1 MSDLFAGTAFERAM
15 PTTERRR
22 WGRFYTAPS
31 GVDLVLQLCLRHASD
46 RVLDPSCGA
55 GVFLARAAAFKQRLD
70 PTRDVK
76 AIGDELWGVEVD
88 RDAVTEAAQNLQTQ
102 GLAAHIVHADFFT
115 LDPADLPTFDCVVG
129 NPPYTRQ
136 EWMREL
142 APGGDKSVLISRALG
157 GGALGSAVLPS
168 AARLTRRA
176 SLHAYFF
183 VHAARFLREGGRLG
197 FITSNSWLDVDYGT
211 GLQAFLL
218 NNFRIVTVVESQ
230 VERWFADA
238 DVNTCLVSL
247 ERCADPGARDD
258 NRVRFVQLC
267 RPLQD
272 ESLCELAD
280 QISNA
285 TDGERADLQVRT
297 ARQGDLRQQKP
308 VFGAAV
314 ADSRAHRW
322 GALLRA
328 PQVYLDA
335 LDRNRDRLVPL
346 KALARIRR
354 GYTAGA
360 NEFFYL
366 DRATAAEWNIEA
378 EFLRPILKSPRDC
391 ASLSVDPAALPL
403 QAFVVHRGKRSL
415 AGTNALRYIVW
426 GELRGFHTRP
436 TCAARDRWY
445 DIGERPPAQL
455 AWIKGVW
462 NRHFCPLLP
471 SEHIA
476 LDQQVYGVELL
487 EPALRKVIAAL
498 LNSTWAALCTE
509 MGGRVN
515 FGEGILWIAAYEA
528 GQLPLPNPARILD
541 AQAAALEVTFDALA
555 ARPVLPLPE
564 QMTQPDRITLDDAV
578 FDLLQ
583 LDATERRAIRT
594 ATVELVQA
602 RLTRARSVD
611 QTSNLKYQISKKRG
625 GTETTSGE

>member
-1 MSDLFAGTAFERAM
+1 MSDLFDGTSFERAM
-15 PTTERRR
+15 PTAERRR

-46 RVLDPSCGA
+46 RVFDPSCGA
-55 GVFLARAAAFKQRLD
+55 GIFLARAAIFKQRLD
-70 PTRDVK
+70 STRDVK
-76 AIGDELWGVEVD
+76 AIADELWGVEVD
-88 RDAVTEAAQNLQTQ
+88 GDAVAEATHNLQSQ

-115 LDPADLPTFDCVVG
+115 LDPADWPTFDCVVG

-168 AARLTRRA
+168 ATRLTRRA

-183 VHAARFLREGGRLG
+183 IHAARFLRQGGRLG
-197 FITSNSWLDVDYGT
+197 FITSNSWLDVDYGA

-218 NNFRIVTVVESQ
+218 SNFRIVAVVESQ

-247 ERCADPGARDD
+247 ERCADADARDD

-267 RPLQD
+267 RPLKD
-272 ESLCELAD
+272 ESLYELAD
-280 QISNA
+280 QILNA
-285 TDGERADLQVRT
+285 ADGERPDIRVRT
-297 ARQGDLRQQKP
+297 IRQGDLQERKP

-346 KALARIRR
+346 KTLARIRR

-366 DRATAAEWNIEA
+366 DRTTAAQWNIEP
-378 EFLRPILKSPRDC
+378 EFLRPVLKSPRDC
-391 ASLSVDPAALPL
+391 ASLRVDPAALPL
-403 QAFVVHRGKRSL
+403 LAFVVHRGKRVL

-426 GELRGFHTRP
+426 GESRGFHTRP

-445 DIGERPPAQL
+445 DIGERPPAHL

-471 SEHIA
+471 AERIA

-487 EPALRKVIAAL
+487 EPTLRNVVAAL
-498 LNSTWAALCTE
+498 LNSTWTALCTE

-515 FGEGILWIAAYEA
+515 FGEGILWVAAYEA
-528 GQLPLPNPARILD
+528 GQLPLPDPARIPD
-541 AQAAALEVTFDALA
+541 AQAASLEATLDALA
-555 ARPVLPLPE
+555 TQPVLPFPE
-564 QMTQPDRITLDDAV
+564 QMTQRDRVALDDMV
-578 FDLLQ
+578 FDLLR
-583 LDATERRAIRT
+583 LDAAERRAIRT
-594 ATVELVQA
+594 ATAEVVQA
-602 RLTRARSVD
+602 RLARARSVD
-611 QTSNLKYQISKKRG
+611 QIRNTKSQISTRG
-625 GTETTSGE
+625 RSAEADGGE

>member
-1 MSDLFAGTAFERAM
+1 MSDLFAGTSFERAM
-15 PTTERRR
+15 PAVERRR

-88 RDAVTEAAQNLQTQ
+88 RDAVAEAAQNLATE
-102 GLAAHIVHADFFT
+102 GLAAHIIHADFFA

-136 EWMREL
+136 EWMGEL
-142 APGGDKSVLISRALG
+142 APGGDKSALISRALDG
-157 GGALGSAVLPS
+157 

-176 SLHAYFF
+176 GLHAYFF
-183 VHAARFLREGGRLG
+183 VHATRFLREGGRLG
-197 FITSNSWLDVDYGT
+197 FITSNSWLDVDYGA

-218 NNFRIVTVVESQ
+218 NNFRIVAVVESQ

-267 RPLQD
+267 RPLKD

-280 QISNA
+280 QILNA
-285 TDGERADLQVRT
+285 ADGEHADIRVRT
-297 ARQGDLRQQKP
+297 IRQGDMQKRKP

-322 GALLRA
+322 GTLLRA

-335 LDRNRDRLVPL
+335 LDRNRGGLVPL
-346 KALARIRR
+346 KTLARIRR

-366 DRATAAEWNIEA
+366 DRATAAKWNIEA

-391 ASLSVDPAALPL
+391 AGLNVDPASLPL
-403 QAFVVHRGKRSL
+403 LAFVVHRGKRAL
-415 AGTNALRYIVW
+415 AGTNALRYIMW
-426 GELRGFHTRP
+426 GESRGFHTRP

-487 EPALRKVIAAL
+487 EPAQRKVIAAL

-528 GQLPLPNPARILD
+528 GQLPFPDPARIPD
-541 AQAAALEVTFDALA
+541 AQAAAFEATFDALA

-564 QMTQPDRITLDDAV
+564 QMTQPDRVALDDTV

-583 LDATERRAIRT
+583 LDTAERQAIRT
-594 ATVELVQA
+594 ETVELVQT
-602 RLTRARSVD
+602 RLTRARSVG
-611 QTSNLKYQISKKRG
+611 RG
-625 GTETTSGE
+625 G

>member
-1 MSDLFAGTAFERAM
+1 MSDLFAGTTFERAM
-15 PTTERRR
+15 PAMERRR

-76 AIGDELWGVEVD
+76 TVGDELWGVEVD
-88 RDAVTEAAQNLQTQ
+88 RDAVAEAVQTLQAQ
-102 GLAAHIVHADFFT
+102 GLAAHIVHTDFFT
-115 LDPADLPTFDCVVG
+115 LDPADLPTFDCIVG

-142 APGGDKSVLISRALG
+142 APGGDKSALISRALG
-157 GGALGSAVLPS
+157 GAALGSAALPS

-176 SLHAYFF
+176 GLHAYFF
-183 VHAARFLREGGRLG
+183 VHAARFLCEGGRLG
-197 FITSNSWLDVDYGT
+197 FITSNSWLDVDYGA
-211 GLQAFLL
+211 GLQAFFL
-218 NNFRIVTVVESQ
+218 NNFRIVAVVESQ

-247 ERCADPGARDD
+247 ERCADPDARDD
-258 NRVRFVQLC
+258 NPVRFVQLR
-267 RPLQD
+267 RPLDPDRPDYSDDMAHILDGTGD
-272 ESLCELAD
+272 EG
-280 QISNA
+280 IRV
-285 TDGERADLQVRT
+285 RAV
-297 ARQGDLRQQKP
+297 RQGDLRQRKP

-335 LDRNRDRLVPL
+335 LDRKRDRLVPL

-366 DRATAAEWNIEA
+366 DRATAAKWDIEA

-391 ASLSVDPAALPL
+391 AGLNVDPAALPL
-403 QAFVVHRGKRSL
+403 LAFVVHRGKRAL
-415 AGTNALRYIVW
+415 AGTNALRYVEW
-426 GELRGFHTRP
+426 GESRGFHTRP
-436 TCAARDRWY
+436 TCAVRDRWY

-498 LNSTWAALCTE
+498 LNSTWTALCTE
-509 MGGRVN
+509 LGGRVN

-528 GQLPLPNPARILD
+528 GQLPLPDPARIPD
-541 AQAAALEVTFDALA
+541 AQAAALEAAFDALA
-555 ARPVLPLPE
+555 ARPVLPLAE
-564 QMTQPDRITLDDAV
+564 QVTLPGRHTLDETV

-583 LDATERRAIRT
+583 LDTAERQAMRT
-594 ATVELVQA
+594 AAVELVQT
-602 RLTRARSVD
+602 RLTRARSVG
-611 QTSNLKYQISKKRG
+611 RG
-625 GTETTSGE
+625 E

>member
-1 MSDLFAGTAFERAM
+1 MPDLFAGTSFERAM
-15 PTTERRR
+15 ATEERRH

-55 GVFLARAAAFKQRLD
+55 GVFLARAAVFKQRLD

-88 RDAVTEAAQNLQTQ
+88 GDAVAEAAQNLHSQ

-136 EWMREL
+136 EWLREL
-142 APGGDKSVLISRALG
+142 APGGDKSVFISRALG
-157 GGALGSAVLPS
+157 AAVLPS

-176 SLHAYFF
+176 RLHAYFF

-197 FITSNSWLDVDYGT
+197 FITSNSWLDVDYGA

-218 NNFRIVTVVESQ
+218 NNFRIVAVVESQ

-247 ERCADPGARDD
+247 ERCTDPNARGD
-258 NRVRFVQLC
+258 NPVHFVQLC

-280 QISNA
+280 QILNA
-285 TDGERADLQVRT
+285 TDGERAEIRVRMI
-297 ARQGDLRQQKP
+297 RQGDLHKRKP

-314 ADSRAHRW
+314 ADSRTHRW

-346 KALARIRR
+346 KTLARIRR

-366 DRATAAEWNIEA
+366 DRATAAAWNIEA
-378 EFLRPILKSPRDC
+378 EFLRPVLKSPRDC
-391 ASLSVDPAALPL
+391 TGLSVDPAALPL
-403 QAFVVHRGKRSL
+403 QAFVVHRGKRAL

-426 GELRGFHTRP
+426 GESRGFHTRP

-471 SEHIA
+471 AEHIA

-487 EPALRKVIAAL
+487 EPAQCKVIAAL

-515 FGEGILWIAAYEA
+515 FGEGILWIAAYEV
-528 GQLPLPNPARILD
+528 GQLPLPDPARIPD
-541 AQAAALEVTFDALA
+541 AQAAALKAAFDALA
-555 ARPVLPLPE
+555 AWPVLPLPE
-564 QMTQPDRITLDDAV
+564 QVTQPDRVALDDAV

-583 LDATERRAIRT
+583 LDTAERRAIRT

-602 RLTRARSVD
+602 RLARARSV
-611 QTSNLKYQISKKRG
+611 
-625 GTETTSGE
+625 E

>member
-1 MSDLFAGTAFERAM
+1 MPDLFAGTTFERAM
-15 PTTERRR
+15 PTAERRR

-55 GVFLARAAAFKQRLD
+55 GVFLARAAVFKQRLD
-70 PTRDVK
+70 PTRDIK
-76 AIGDELWGVEVD
+76 AIADELWGVEVD
-88 RDAVTEAAQNLQTQ
+88 RDAVAEATQNLQSQ
-102 GLAAHIVHADFFT
+102 GLTAHIVHADFFT
-115 LDPADLPTFDCVVG
+115 LDPADWPTFDCIVG

-136 EWMREL
+136 EWIREL
-142 APGGDKSVLISRALG
+142 APGGDKSVLINRALD
-157 GGALGSAVLPS
+157 GALPSAALPS

-197 FITSNSWLDVDYGT
+197 FITSNSWLDVDYGA

-218 NNFRIVTVVESQ
+218 NNFRIVAVVESQ

-247 ERCADPGARDD
+247 ERCADPNARDD
-258 NRVRFVQLC
+258 NVVRFVRLC
-267 RPLQD
+267 CPLKD

-280 QISNA
+280 QILDA
-285 TDGERADLQVRT
+285 VDGESPDIRAR
-297 ARQGDLRQQKP
+297 AIRQGDLQERKP

-314 ADSRAHRW
+314 AASRTHRW
-322 GALLRA
+322 GTLLRA

-346 KALARIRR
+346 KTLARIRR

-366 DRATAAEWNIEA
+366 NRETAAQWNIEA
-378 EFLRPILKSPRDC
+378 EFLRPVLKSPRDC
-391 ASLSVDPAALPL
+391 ASLSIDSASLPL
-403 QAFVVHRGKRSL
+403 LAFVVHRGKRAL

-426 GELRGFHTRP
+426 GESRGFHMRP

-445 DIGERPPAQL
+445 DIGERPPAHL

-471 SEHIA
+471 AERIA

-487 EPALRKVIAAL
+487 ELAQRKLIAAL
-498 LNSTWAALCTE
+498 LNSTWAALCAE

-515 FGEGILWIAAYEA
+515 FGEGILWVAAYEA
-528 GQLPLPNPARILD
+528 GQLPLPDPARIPD
-541 AQAAALEVTFDALA
+541 AQAAALEVAFDALA
-555 ARPVLPLPE
+555 AQPVLPLPE
-564 QMTQPDRITLDDAV
+564 QMMQPNRVALDDRV

-583 LDATERRAIRT
+583 LDAAERWTIRV
-594 ATVELVQA
+594 ATMEVVRA
-602 RLTRARSVD
+602 RLARARSVGRI
-611 QTSNLKYQISKKRG
+611 SNLKSRISKKPG
-625 GTETTSGE
+625 SMETTSVE

>member
-1 MSDLFAGTAFERAM
+1 
-15 PTTERRR
+15 
-22 WGRFYTAPS
+22 
-31 GVDLVLQLCLRHASD
+31 
-46 RVLDPSCGA
+46 
-55 GVFLARAAAFKQRLD
+55 
-70 PTRDVK
+70 
-76 AIGDELWGVEVD
+76 
-88 RDAVTEAAQNLQTQ
+88 
-102 GLAAHIVHADFFT
+102 
-115 LDPADLPTFDCVVG
+115 
-129 NPPYTRQ
+129 
-136 EWMREL
+136 
-142 APGGDKSVLISRALG
+142 VLISRALG
-157 GGALGSAVLPS
+157 GAALGSAVLPR

-183 VHAARFLREGGRLG
+183 VHAARFLCEGGRLG

-247 ERCADPGARDD
+247 ERCADPDARDD
-258 NRVRFVQLC
+258 NRVRFVQLR

-272 ESLCELAD
+272 ESLCELAA
-280 QISNA
+280 QILTA
-285 TDGERADLQVRT
+285 ADGEHADLHVRT

-426 GELRGFHTRP
+426 GESRGFHTRP

-445 DIGERPPAQL
+445 DIGERPPAHL

-471 SEHIA
+471 AEHIA

-498 LNSTWAALCTE
+498 LNSTWTALCTE

-528 GQLPLPNPARILD
+528 GQLPLPDPARIPD
-541 AQAAALEVTFDALA
+541 AQAAALEVAFDALA
-555 ARPVLPLPE
+555 AQPVLPLPE
-564 QMTQPDRITLDDAV
+564 QMTQPHRVTLDDAV

-583 LDATERRAIRT
+583 LDTAERRAIRT

>member
-1 MSDLFAGTAFERAM
+1 MSDLFAGTTFERAM
-15 PTTERRR
+15 PTAERRR

-31 GVDLVLQLCLRHASD
+31 GVDLVLQLCLRHAAD

-55 GVFLARAAAFKQRLD
+55 GVFLARAAAFKQRLN

-76 AIGDELWGVEVD
+76 AISDELWGVEVD
-88 RDAVTEAAQNLQTQ
+88 RDAVAEATQNLQAQ
-102 GLAAHIVHADFFT
+102 SLAPHIIHADFFT

-142 APGGDKSVLISRALG
+142 APSGDKSVLISRALG
-157 GGALGSAVLPS
+157 G

-176 SLHAYFF
+176 GLHAYFF
-183 VHAARFLREGGRLG
+183 VHATRFLREGGRLG
-197 FITSNSWLDVDYGT
+197 FITSNSWLDVDYGA

-218 NNFRIVTVVESQ
+218 NNFRIVAVAESRM
-230 VERWFADA
+230 ERWFADA

-247 ERCADPGARDD
+247 ERCADPDARDD
-258 NRVRFVQLC
+258 NLVRFVQLR

-272 ESLCELAD
+272 ESISELAAR
-280 QISNA
+280 ILSA
-285 TDGERADLQVRT
+285 ADGEHADLHVRT

-366 DRATAAEWNIEA
+366 DRKTAAEWNIEA

-391 ASLSVDPAALPL
+391 AGLSVDPAALPL

-415 AGTNALRYIVW
+415 AGTNALHYIVW
-426 GELRGFHTRP
+426 GESRGFHTRP

-487 EPALRKVIAAL
+487 EPALCKVIAAL
-498 LNSTWAALCTE
+498 LNSTWTALCTE
-509 MGGRVN
+509 LGGRVN
-515 FGEGILWIAAYEA
+515 FGDGILWIAAYEA
-528 GQLPLPNPARILD
+528 GQLPLPDPARIPD
-541 AQAAALEVTFDALA
+541 AQAAALEATFDALA
-555 ARPVLPLPE
+555 ARPMLPLAE
-564 QMTQPDRITLDDAV
+564 QVTLPDRHTLDETV

-583 LDATERRAIRT
+583 LDTAEREAMRT
-594 ATVELVQA
+594 ATVELVQT
-602 RLTRARSVD
+602 RLTRARSVG
-611 QTSNLKYQISKKRG
+611 RG
-625 GTETTSGE
+625 E